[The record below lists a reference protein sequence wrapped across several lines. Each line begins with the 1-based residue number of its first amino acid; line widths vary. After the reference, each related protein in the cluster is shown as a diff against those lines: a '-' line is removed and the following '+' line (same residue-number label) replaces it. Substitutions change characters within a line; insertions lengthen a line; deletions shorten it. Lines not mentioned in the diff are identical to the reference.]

1 MHLHI
6 HGFRIGTLARFS
18 FLAEVKRAHSFLQ
31 ASVKKK
37 KITVGASVKGNKT
50 LMWMGRI
57 FLIKGPIPFKI
68 HLTRAL

>member
-18 FLAEVKRAHSFLQ
+18 FLAEVKRAHSFCRPQ
-31 ASVKKK
+31 CKKKK

-57 FLIKGPIPFKI
+57 FFN
-68 HLTRAL
+68 